1 MTSNLPEMFFN
12 LVKEGFENYYNLS
25 GICQFLISAEQS
37 SASSITVA
45 GKDVTFFEGL
55 YPQPR

>member
-1 MTSNLPEMFFN
+1 MFYN
-12 LVKEGFENYYNLS
+12 LVKEGFENYFNLS
-25 GICQFLISAEQS
+25 GTCQLLISAEKS
-37 SASSITVA
+37 SAFSITVA

>member
-1 MTSNLPEMFFN
+1 MFYN
-12 LVKEGFENYYNLS
+12 LVKEGFENYFNLS
-25 GICQFLISAEQS
+25 GTCQFLISAEQS